1 MFFLDFFNSFLWYN
15 AHVDCEGFG
24 MKLYFFIGM
33 IVCLIGMLCVM
44 PPMIQFLHK
53 IKFGQTERE
62 EGLASH
68 KKKNGTP
75 TMGGIAFILMPIL
88 VYLVFC
94 LFTPASLDAN
104 VMIIMLAFVGYGL
117 IGFIDDY
124 IIVVKKD
131 NEGLKPAHKFLMQ
144 SILAVVFFLIY
155 QAHSS
160 TTLWIPLFDV
170 EINLGFLY
178 FILVFIMFTA
188 ETNAVNLTDGLDGL
202 CAGQV
207 FIALAPFVVFAFM
220 QKQANVAFLILLV
233 MAALVGYLKFN
244 LHPAKIFMGDTGSLA
259 LGGLLAAVAMVLK
272 QEILLVIIGFV
283 FVIEVLS
290 VIIQVTYYKKT
301 HKRIFKMAPLH
312 HHFEKCGWSET
323 KVVSRFWLVG
333 VILAIVGLLLGV
345 M

>member
-1 MFFLDFFNSFLWYN
+1 M
-15 AHVDCEGFG
+15 HVDCEEFC
-24 MKLYFFIGM
+24 MKLYYFAGFA
-33 IVCLIGMLCVM
+33 VCLLGMYCVM
-44 PPMIQFLHK
+44 PPMIRFLHK

-62 EGLASH
+62 EGLESH

-88 VYLVFC
+88 VYLIFTF
-94 LFTPASLDAN
+94 FTPASMNPD

-131 NEGLKPAHKFLMQ
+131 NEGLKPSHKFLLQ

-155 QAHSS
+155 RVHSS
-160 TTLWIPLFDV
+160 TTLWVPVFDV
-170 EINLGFLY
+170 EVDLGFLY

-202 CAGQV
+202 CAGQML
-207 FIALAPFVVFAFM
+207 IALAPFAIFSFL
-220 QKQANVAFLILLV
+220 QKNTDVAFLILLV
-233 MAALVGYLKFN
+233 MSALLGYLKFN
-244 LHPAKIFMGDTGSLA
+244 KHPAQVFMGDTGSLA
-259 LGGLLAAVAMVLK
+259 LGGLIAAVAMVLK
-272 QEILLVIIGFV
+272 QEILLVLIGFV
-283 FVIEVLS
+283 FVAEVLS

-312 HHFEKCGWSET
+312 HHYEKCGWSET
-323 KVVSRFWLVG
+323 KVVHRFWLAGMVFAL
-333 VILAIVGLLLGV
+333 IGLLLGV